1 MHLVFSYGTLK
12 RGQPNHHHMAAG
24 IESGDCELVGFGVT
38 LTRYPLIVDQL
49 FNIPFLL
56 DVTDNL
62 NAMNVEGEVYSVNDV
77 MLERLDRIERHPVFY
92 TRREIPVCINGNTE
106 QLAWCYLMHNFRKD
120 FLQLPAVQKYD
131 SKDYPAFLAGSQRP
145 PTEEEMQKFISYV
158 KGTD

>member
-1 MHLVFSYGTLK
+1 M
-12 RGQPNHHHMAAG
+12 
-24 IESGDCELVGFGVT
+24 
-38 LTRYPLIVDQL
+38 
-49 FNIPFLL
+49 
-56 DVTDNL
+56 
-62 NAMNVEGEVYSVNDV
+62 YSVDDV

-92 TRREIPVCINGNTE
+92 TRREIPVRINGNTE

-120 FLQLPAVQKYD
+120 FLQLPAVRKYD

>member
-62 NAMNVEGEVYSVNDV
+62 NAVVSTRNSDEVIGE
-77 MLERLDRIERHPVFY
+77 
-92 TRREIPVCINGNTE
+92 NTTVILTSRYVI
-106 QLAWCYLMHNFRKD
+106 QPKIILLK
-120 FLQLPAVQKYD
+120 
-131 SKDYPAFLAGSQRP
+131 SKKKNIYIY
-145 PTEEEMQKFISYV
+145 K
-158 KGTD
+158 